1 MLYNKITFVGPENL
15 WSGPLSIR
23 AQGPRQ
29 GEELRGHVVY
39 YLYTNEYNCVCGA
52 REFVVPAHF
61 PLGLKSR
68 AEENSCRGQVAKV
81 QMA

>member
-1 MLYNKITFVGPENL
+1 MIVQVFD
-15 WSGPLSIR
+15 WLSR
-23 AQGPRQ
+23 
-29 GEELRGHVVY
+29 HVVY

-61 PLGLKSR
+61 PLGPKAR
-68 AEENSCRGQVAKV
+68 AEESSCQGQAAKV